1 MSMGSL
7 KALEVEF
14 PTVVMELL
22 HLRIK
27 EDDYSN
33 PVFEYCIM
41 DSEKKVCR
49 KGKFNGF
56 EVQLRVAHLNSGKYF
71 FNLNITNGQSVVYTF
86 EKRGRIGNDI
96 IEFMAS

>member
-1 MSMGSL
+1 MGSL

-14 PTVVMELL
+14 PSVVMELL

-27 EDDYSN
+27 EENVAN
-33 PVFEYCIM
+33 PIFEYSIT
-41 DSEKKVCR
+41 DTEKKICR

-86 EKRGRIGNDI
+86 EKRQRIGNDMV
-96 IEFMAS
+96 EFLAS

>member
-1 MSMGSL
+1 MSRFKKS
-7 KALEVEF
+7 LEVEF

-27 EDDYSN
+27 DDDTSN
-33 PVFEYCIM
+33 PVFEYSIM
-41 DSEKKVCR
+41 DSEKKICR

-71 FNLNITNGQSVVYTF
+71 FNLNITDGQSVVYTL
-86 EKRGRIGNDI
+86 KSVPVLVTI
-96 IEFMAS
+96 

>member
-1 MSMGSL
+1 MGSL

-14 PTVVMELL
+14 PSVVMELL

-27 EDDYSN
+27 EKEDVTN
-33 PVFEYCIM
+33 PVFEYSIT
-41 DSEKKVCR
+41 DTEKKVCR

-86 EKRGRIGNDI
+86 EKRPRLGNDI
-96 IEFMAS
+96 IEFLAS

>member
-1 MSMGSL
+1 MSRFK

-14 PTVVMELL
+14 PSVVMELL

-27 EDDYSN
+27 EEDVSN
-33 PVFEYCIM
+33 PVFEYSIM

-71 FNLNITNGQSVVYTF
+71 FNLNITDGQSVVYTF
-86 EKRGRIGNDI
+86 EKRPRLGNDI